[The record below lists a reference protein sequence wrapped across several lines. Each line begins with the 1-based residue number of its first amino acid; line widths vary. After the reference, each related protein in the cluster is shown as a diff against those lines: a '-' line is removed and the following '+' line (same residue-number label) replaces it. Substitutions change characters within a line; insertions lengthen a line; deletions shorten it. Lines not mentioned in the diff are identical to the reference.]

1 MLRRLTIAIAAVSA
15 LGILFCPTDA
25 LARKTRVPVAGGV
38 PRWDVTPSCRGA
50 ASVLGI
56 TKRPVKD

>member
-1 MLRRLTIAIAAVSA
+1 MLRRLIIAIAAVSV
-15 LGILFCPTDA
+15 LGISFCPTA
-25 LARKTRVPVAGGV
+25 SARRTRVAVADGV
-38 PRWDVTPSCRGA
+38 PSWDVTPSCRGA